1 MAVALLTFLPRQGGG
16 SQMLLA
22 AALPLMGVA
31 GTFSAGWFAQFWVR
45 PLVLVRLAFALVML
59 MAVALAGA
67 TAIGQGYTA
76 VALGL
81 MYCTGLAGGSAF
93 SLIPV
98 LNPESALQ
106 AKANGAVAQLGNL
119 GSTLG
124 PPIFALALES
134 FGVYGLV
141 VAVVA
146 CAGCG
151 LGLGVWGAS
160 K

>member
-1 MAVALLTFLPRQGGG
+1 
-16 SQMLLA
+16 
-22 AALPLMGVA
+22 
-31 GTFSAGWFAQFWVR
+31 
-45 PLVLVRLAFALVML
+45 LVRLAFALVL
-59 MAVALAGA
+59 TMALALAAVTVFGRGFVVVALS
-67 TAIGQGYTA
+67 
-76 VALGL
+76 L

-98 LNPESALQ
+98 LNPESDLQ

-124 PPIFALALES
+124 PPMFAFALGS

-141 VAVVA
+141 AAVVV

-151 LGLGVWGAS
+151 LGLGVWGTSRQRHAS
-160 K
+160 Q